1 MAALTWKNVDAPS
14 LGGTGDLFNAANAS
28 FTNAMEILR
37 TTAEQQAGEKR
48 AATSAQMLAQLAGAT
63 DPTQVGQLIQQFNPE
78 ELSPEALQIAMAQ
91 PGVLLDRQMKG
102 VELENARGD
111 LLFDQNIRAGQERAA
126 AIRARAQAMSL
137 AGDAT
142 GAAKLLASLDD
153 DPYALSASI
162 GDFSSLGSNEA
173 GYNSRTQDKYNFGRT
188 VDENNLDDFATT
200 YFQNNVMAN
209 AINKNQA
216 RAFVMNDQTLEPKER
231 EKLLAKVEA
240 SSDEQYQIV
249 DPYAQDMFSGTELG
263 QTVAN
268 AGQFVQTDIQSQL
281 EQSPRVRYQTMMK
294 NMESDNGEDG
304 SGFIDP
310 AKFLE
315 EQIGLEPTV
324 WIGTT
329 PEQSINR
336 VVADAAKDGINITPR
351 EAAAAIATS
360 YQLGGLGTRRV
371 ADSEAALNIIKDQRD
386 PEKIKE
392 SQARD
397 NFFTQYAQKAQS
409 AESKI
414 QSLMADYTQYV
425 NRGMTDKAA
434 KTTEQII
441 SAQEGLVALYDE
453 YQAKRGE
460 VLGEGRDNNP
470 PDNNNV
476 IDTIGQ
482 GMNNVNQN
490 AANGVRNDVTKA
502 GNALNNLYMSL
513 LGNAAAKGGTTA
525 PAGGQV
531 VVPPAI
537 LPVPTMPER
546 LGPPSASQF
555 GLTVEELMALQ
566 SPTGWMR

>member
-1 MAALTWKNVDAPS
+1 MATLTWKNVDAPS
-14 LGGTGDLFNAANAS
+14 LGGAGDLFNAANAS
-28 FTNAMEILR
+28 FRNAMEMLR
-37 TTAEQQAGEKR
+37 ATAEQQASEKR
-48 AATSAQMLAQLAGAT
+48 AATSAQMLAQLAGTT

-111 LLFDQNIRAGQERAA
+111 LTFDQNTRAGQERAA
-126 AIRARAQAMSL
+126 AVRAQAQAMSL

-153 DPYALSASI
+153 PYALSAAI

-173 GYNSRTQDKYNFGRT
+173 GYNSRMQNEYNFGRT

-200 YFQNNVMAN
+200 YFQNNVMPN

-231 EKLLAKVEA
+231 EKLLARVES

-268 AGQFVQTDIQSQL
+268 AGQFVQTDIKSQL
-281 EQSPRVRYQTMMK
+281 EQSPRVRYQTMME

-315 EQIGLEPTV
+315 EQIGLEPSV

-360 YQLGGLGTRRV
+360 YQLGGFGTRRV

-392 SQARD
+392 DQARD
-397 NFFTQYAQKAQS
+397 NFFTQYSQKAQS

-441 SAQEGLVALYDE
+441 SAQEGLVALYGE
-453 YQAKRGE
+453 YQAKRDKI
-460 VLGEGRDNNP
+460 LDKKDDNNP
-470 PDNNNV
+470 SDNKNV
-476 IDTIGQ
+476 IDTVGQ
-482 GMNNVNQN
+482 GMGNVNQN
-490 AANGVRNDVTKA
+490 VVNGVGSDAAKVVNTLNDI
-502 GNALNNLYMSL
+502 YMRI
-513 LGNAAAKGGTTA
+513 LGTAAAKGGTTA
-525 PAGGQV
+525 PAGAQV

-546 LGPPSASQF
+546 LAAPNPSQF